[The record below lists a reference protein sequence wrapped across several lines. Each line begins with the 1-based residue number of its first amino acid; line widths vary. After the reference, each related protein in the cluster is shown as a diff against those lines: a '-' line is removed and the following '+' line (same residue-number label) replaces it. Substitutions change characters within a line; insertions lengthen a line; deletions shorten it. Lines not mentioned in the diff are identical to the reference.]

1 MNEAGGRSATWPEG
15 KRFAVA
21 IVDDPDSSTPDNVP
35 PHYRQPRDRGVRS
48 TKTVWPLGG
57 SQPPR
62 AWEGTTC
69 ADPDYV
75 EWVRELARDGFEIGL
90 HNVTY
95 HGSRREEVARGL
107 DRFVELFGHHPRS
120 FANHTECEDGMYW
133 GAARLSGIR
142 RPIYRLTTLRRNRRY
157 FGHVPG
163 SPYFWGDL
171 CRERITYVRNFTFA
185 NANTLAV
192 CPFMP
197 YHDPERPFVRGWY
210 AASEGGTV
218 PLFNATLTESAQ
230 DQLAAAG
237 GACVI
242 YTHFGKGFVQ
252 QGTVN
257 ARFVELVTRLVKL
270 GAWMVPVSTLLDHLA
285 ERRGGIQDITDRQRA
300 RLEWRWLGHKVAM
313 PQS

>member
-1 MNEAGGRSATWPEG
+1 M
-15 KRFAVA
+15 
-21 IVDDPDSSTPDNVP
+21 
-35 PHYRQPRDRGVRS
+35 
-48 TKTVWPLGG
+48 
-57 SQPPR
+57 
-62 AWEGTTC
+62 
-69 ADPDYV
+69 
-75 EWVRELARDGFEIGL
+75 RELARDGFEIGL
-90 HNVTY
+90 HNVTF

-107 DRFVELFGHHPRS
+107 ERFVELFGHHPRS
-120 FANHTECEDGMYW
+120 LANHTECEDGMYW

-142 RPIYRLTTLRRNRRY
+142 RPIYRLTTVRRNRRY

-171 CRERITYVRNFTFA
+171 CREQITYVRNFTFA

-197 YHDPERPFVRGWY
+197 YHDPARPFVRGWY

-218 PLFNATLTESAQ
+218 PLFNATLTEAAQ
-230 DQLAAAG
+230 DRLAAAG
-237 GACVI
+237 GACII

-257 ARFVELVTRLVKL
+257 ARFVQLVTRLVKL
-270 GAWMVPVSTLLDHLA
+270 GAWMVPVSTVLDHLA
-285 ERRGGIQDITDRQRA
+285 ERRGGIQDITDRQRT